1 LLWPP
6 PGVALPRPR
15 TTLIGRDEEV
25 VALNTM
31 LEHGGTRLLTLIGPG
46 GVGKTRLA
54 IAVADAVRGS
64 FADGVAYVPLA
75 AVPDP
80 VLVCPTL
87 ARQLGV
93 REEAGLTRETGLLA
107 ALRERHLLLVLDNLE
122 HLVPAALL
130 VARLLQASPRLVV
143 LATSRA
149 PLHLSGERL
158 FLVPVLTPPHPTT
171 IHDVKQVRA
180 NSAVRLFV
188 ERAAAA
194 RPGFNLTDESAA
206 AIAEICRRL
215 DGLPLALELA
225 AAHARADT
233 PAAILNRLDRP
244 LVLLSGGPP
253 DVAPRHRTLRS
264 TIAWSH
270 DLLTPDDQILF
281 RSLAVFP
288 AGFTLDA
295 AEAIGGKAARRQG
308 GEGKDERSLPPCRL
322 AALPPSVLDGLAA
335 LLDHSLIH
343 DISDAPAAPRYAML
357 ETIRDFARQ
366 RLAAS
371 DEWVAAHDR
380 LADWCLDLMER
391 EEPHPSR
398 HPEPIGFELLDAELS
413 NLRAALAWL
422 RDSGDTGRG
431 FRLVTLLK
439 WFLTDRGHLA
449 EVRAWFDAFLALPIA
464 DALLP
469 QRAAALGEAADVAH
483 WQNDYAQAEALFEAA
498 LTILRRLDDP
508 GALARILIQLGH
520 VRRARADAPGAA
532 GSYREALTL
541 ADTARDPTTAA
552 QAAAFLGR
560 LVIETDLAAGL
571 ALLDDAV
578 SRLRD
583 FGSHWLSIALQ
594 MLAMGRLLAGD
605 LAGARAS
612 AAECLALAAARDDHW
627 RVATLLAECAEI
639 AHRAGALQSAAR
651 LFGASAHQRA
661 ELGISLHPDT
671 QALHDGWLAALRR
684 SCGEQLF
691 VIAWAEGEA
700 LSREAAIAEARLA
713 VAGRPAPSRD
723 TIVAPA
729 IILTRRE
736 REVLALLAAGA
747 SNREIAEALSL
758 AHRTAE
764 THVRRLCHKLGV
776 ESRTAAVAT
785 AFRLGLIQPSHDDTG
800 PRPS

>member
-1 LLWPP
+1 M
-6 PGVALPRPR
+6 
-15 TTLIGRDEEV
+15 
-25 VALNTM
+25 ALNTM
-31 LEHGGTRLLTLIGPG
+31 LGHGGTRLLTLTGPG

-54 IAVADAVRGS
+54 IAAATTLHER
-64 FADGVAYVPLA
+64 FADGAAFVSFATVLDPAVVA
-75 AVPDP
+75 
-80 VLVCPTL
+80 PTL
-87 ARQLGV
+87 AGALGARDEGV
-93 REEAGLTRETGLLA
+93 FCPTD
-107 ALRERHLLLVLDNLE
+107 ALVSILRGRHLLLVLDNLE
-122 HLVPAALL
+122 QLAPAMPL
-130 VARLLQASPRLVV
+130 VARLLQTCPRLTV
-143 LATSRA
+143 LATSRT
-149 PLHLSGERL
+149 PLRLSGERL
-158 FLVPVLTPPHPTT
+158 FVVPPLAPPAPDDRSADNLRHNP
-171 IHDVKQVRA
+171 
-180 NSAVRLFV
+180 AVRLFV
-188 ERAAAA
+188 DRAVAVHS
-194 RPGFNLTDESAA
+194 GFVLTDENAT
-206 AIAEICRRL
+206 AIAAICRRL
-215 DGLPLALELA
+215 DGLPLAVELA
-225 AAHARADT
+225 AARTRTHPTGAGLVRPGDPLRLLTDGPPT
-233 PAAILNRLDRP
+233 PAP
-244 LVLLSGGPP
+244 
-253 DVAPRHRTLRS
+253 HQRTLS
-264 TIAWSH
+264 DTIAWSY
-270 DLLTPDDQILF
+270 DLLKPDEQTLF
-281 RSLAVFP
+281 RFLAVFVS
-288 AGFTLDA
+288 GFTLDA
-295 AEAIGGKAARRQG
+295 AEAVRRETG
-308 GEGKDERSLPPCRL
+308 VGSRELDGRPDLAPDSRLPSPV
-322 AALPPSVLDGLAA
+322 SVLDGLAA

-343 DISDAPAAPRYAML
+343 DIPNAPAAPRYAML

-398 HPEPIGFELLDAELS
+398 QPEPIGFELLDAEMG

-422 RDSGDTGRG
+422 RDSGDTVRG

-439 WFLTDRGHLA
+439 WFLIDRGHLA

-483 WQNDYAQAEALFEAA
+483 WQNDYAQAEVLFEAA

-508 GALARILIQLGH
+508 GALARVQLQLGH
-520 VRRARADAPGAA
+520 VRRARADTPGAA
-532 GSYREALTL
+532 ESYREAVTL
-541 ADTARDPTTAA
+541 ADTAGDPTTAA

-578 SRLRD
+578 ARLRD
-583 FGSHWLSIALQ
+583 LGSHWLSIALQ
-594 MLAMGRLLAGD
+594 MLTMGRLLAGD

-651 LFGASAHQRA
+651 LVGASAHQRA
-661 ELGISLHPDT
+661 ELGISLHPDS
-671 QALHDGWLAALRR
+671 QAMYDGWLAALRR

-691 VIAWAEGEA
+691 AIAWAEGDA
-700 LSREAAIAEARLA
+700 LSREAAIDEARLA
-713 VAGRPAPSRD
+713 LAGQPAPSRD
-723 TIVAPA
+723 TIAAPA

-776 ESRTAAVAT
+776 DSRTAAVA
-785 AFRLGLIQPSHDDTG
+785 AAYRLGLI
-800 PRPS
+800 